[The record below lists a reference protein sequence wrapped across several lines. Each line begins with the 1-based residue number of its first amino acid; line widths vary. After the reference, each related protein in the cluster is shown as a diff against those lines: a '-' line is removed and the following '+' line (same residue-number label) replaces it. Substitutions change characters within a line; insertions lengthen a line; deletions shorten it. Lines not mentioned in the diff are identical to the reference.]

1 MLSGKA
7 RETANGAAGV
17 LVRAFRHRL
26 LSACQLMTC
35 VVGKQTGYLLGKTI
49 KQQAFNEVVATR
61 EQSILFWPLHSAKCQ
76 PVDPQTL
83 NESIVYCIG

>member
-7 RETANGAAGV
+7 RETANGVVGV

-35 VVGKQTGYLLGKTI
+35 VVGKQTGYLLGNWMGKTI
-49 KQQAFNEVVATR
+49 KQQAFNEVAATR
-61 EQSILFWPLHSAKCQ
+61 EQSILFWPRR
-76 PVDPQTL
+76 
-83 NESIVYCIG
+83 